1 METGQGHSWMEDCQ
15 RIVEEFNG
23 VAVPAFRQEYGAD
36 EDLLTIAMSLQP
48 AQEDI
53 QLDVG
58 TRAVFLVENI
68 TGLVFKIGSNGRI
81 REDKCIGHITGITG
95 RELYRWLWW

>member
-1 METGQGHSWMEDCQ
+1 MQTGEGQSWMEDCQ
-15 RIVEEFNG
+15 RIVEEFNE

-36 EDLLTIAMSLQP
+36 EALLTIAMSLQP

-58 TRAVFLVENI
+58 TRAVFLVESI
-68 TGLVFKIGSNGRI
+68 TGLVFKIGSNGRL

>member
-1 METGQGHSWMEDCQ
+1 METGQGQSWMEDCQ
-15 RIVEEFNG
+15 RLVEEFTE

-36 EDLLTIAMSLQP
+36 EDLLTIAMRLQP
-48 AQEDI
+48 IQEDI

-58 TRAVFLVENI
+58 TRAVFLVESL
-68 TGLVFKIGSNGRI
+68 TGLVFKVGSHGQI
-81 REDKCIGHITGITG
+81 REDKCIGHISGITG

>member
-1 METGQGHSWMEDCQ
+1 MEDCQ
-15 RIVEEFNG
+15 RIVEEFNE

-36 EDLLTIAMSLQP
+36 EALLTIAMSLQP

-58 TRAVFLVENI
+58 TRAVFLVESI
-68 TGLVFKIGSNGRI
+68 TGLVFKIGSNGRL

>member
-15 RIVEEFNG
+15 RIVEEFNE

-48 AQEDI
+48 IQEDI

-58 TRAVFLVENI
+58 TRAVFLVEQV
-68 TGLVFKIGSNGRI
+68 TGLVFKVGSNGRI

>member
-1 METGQGHSWMEDCQ
+1 MQTGEGQSWMEDCQ
-15 RIVEEFNG
+15 RIVEEFNE

-36 EDLLTIAMSLQP
+36 EALLTIAMSLQP

-58 TRAVFLVENI
+58 TRAVFLVESI
-68 TGLVFKIGSNGRI
+68 TGLVFKIGSNGRL

-95 RELYRWLWW
+95 RELYLWLGW

>member
-1 METGQGHSWMEDCQ
+1 METGQGQSWMEECQ
-15 RIVEEFNG
+15 RLVEEFNE

-36 EDLLTIAMSLQP
+36 EDLLSIAMRLQP
-48 AQEDI
+48 VQEDI

-58 TRAVFLVENI
+58 TRAVFLVEKV
-68 TGLVFKIGSNGRI
+68 TGLVFKVGSSGHI
-81 REDKCIGHITGITG
+81 REDKCIGHISGITG

>member
-1 METGQGHSWMEDCQ
+1 METGQEHSWMEDCQ
-15 RIVEEFNG
+15 RIIEEFNE
-23 VAVPAFRQEYGAD
+23 VAVPAFRQEYGED
-36 EDLLTIAMSLQP
+36 EDLLTIAMTLHTG
-48 AQEDI
+48 QEDI

-58 TRAVFLVENI
+58 PRAAFLVDSA

-81 REDKCIGHITGITG
+81 HEDKCIGHITGTTG

>member
-1 METGQGHSWMEDCQ
+1 MATDQGQSWREDCQ
-15 RIVEEFNG
+15 RIVEEFNE

-36 EDLLTIAMSLQP
+36 EDLLTIAMRLQP

-58 TRAVFLVENI
+58 TRAVFLVENV
-68 TGLVFKIGSNGRI
+68 TGLVFKVGSNGQI
-81 REDKCIGHITGITG
+81 REDKCIGHISGITG

>member
-1 METGQGHSWMEDCQ
+1 METGQGQSWLEDCQ
-15 RIVEEFNG
+15 RIVEEFNE

-36 EDLLTIAMSLQP
+36 EDLLTITMRLQP
-48 AQEDI
+48 APKDI

-68 TGLVFKIGSNGRI
+68 TGLVFKVGSNGRI
-81 REDKCIGHITGITG
+81 REDKCIGHISGITG

>member
-1 METGQGHSWMEDCQ
+1 METGQGQSWMEDCQ
-15 RIVEEFNG
+15 RLVEEFNE

-36 EDLLTIAMSLQP
+36 EDLLAIAMSLKP

-58 TRAVFLVENI
+58 TRAVFLVETM
-68 TGLVFKIGSNGRI
+68 TGLVFKVGSNGRI
-81 REDKCIGHITGITG
+81 REDKCIGHIGGITG

>member
-1 METGQGHSWMEDCQ
+1 MQTGEGQSWMEDCQ
-15 RIVEEFNG
+15 RIVEEFNE

-58 TRAVFLVENI
+58 TRAAFLVESI
-68 TGLVFKIGSNGRI
+68 TGLVFKIGSNGRLC
-81 REDKCIGHITGITG
+81 EDKCIGHITGITG

>member
-1 METGQGHSWMEDCQ
+1 METGQGYSWMEDCQ
-15 RIVEEFNG
+15 RLVEEFNE

-58 TRAVFLVENI
+58 TRAAFLVESI
-68 TGLVFKIGSNGRI
+68 TGLVFKIGSNGRL

>member
-1 METGQGHSWMEDCQ
+1 METGQGQSWMEDCQ
-15 RIVEEFNG
+15 RIIEEFNE

-36 EDLLTIAMSLQP
+36 EDLLTIAMRLQP
-48 AQEDI
+48 VQEDI
-53 QLDVG
+53 QFDVG

-68 TGLVFKIGSNGRI
+68 TGLVFKVGSNGRI
-81 REDKCIGHITGITG
+81 REDKCIGHISGLTG

>member
-15 RIVEEFNG
+15 RIVEEFNE

-36 EDLLTIAMSLQP
+36 EDLLTIAMRLQP
-48 AQEDI
+48 VQEDI

-58 TRAVFLVENI
+58 TRAVFLVERI
-68 TGLVFKIGSNGRI
+68 TGLVFKVGSNGRI
-81 REDKCIGHITGITG
+81 REDKCIGHISGITG

>member
-1 METGQGHSWMEDCQ
+1 MEDCQ
-15 RIVEEFNG
+15 RIVEEFNE

-48 AQEDI
+48 IQEDI

-58 TRAVFLVENI
+58 TRAVFLVEQV
-68 TGLVFKIGSNGRI
+68 TGLVFKVGSNGRI

>member
-15 RIVEEFNG
+15 RVVAEFNE
-23 VAVPAFRQEYGAD
+23 VAVPAFRQEWGAD
-36 EDLLTIAMSLQP
+36 EELSMISMRLQ
-48 AQEDI
+48 AVQDDI

-58 TRAVFLVENI
+58 PRAVFIVEND

-81 REDKCIGHITGITG
+81 HYEKCIGQISGISG
-95 RELYRWLWW
+95 EELYRWLWW

>member
-1 METGQGHSWMEDCQ
+1 METGQGHGWVEDCQ
-15 RIVEEFNG
+15 RIVEEFNE

-58 TRAVFLVENI
+58 TRAVFLVESI
-68 TGLVFKIGSNGRI
+68 TGLVFKIGSNGRL